1 MSAEHLADGR
11 LVDVDQRGDTQLV
24 DVLALVKPGGHQ
36 RSRVSHPP
44 LDALAP
50 KLLEGHPQ
58 EVDYFFYCFH
68 LSIGFTI
75 VVLQKQR
82 CKPTINRPPKIQ

>member
-1 MSAEHLADGR
+1 MSVEHLADGR

-36 RSRVSHPP
+36 RPRVGHPP

-58 EVDYFFYCFH
+58 EVNYFFYCFH
-68 LSIGFTI
+68 FVDGFFT

-82 CKPTINRPPKIQ
+82 CKPTHNRTPKIQ